1 MLIDPAT
8 KRAAEFVFTFQ
19 CNGPFGLYCHA
30 VDVMDDLVFSFK
42 WGAGAADKL
51 EKALAGPLIEQA
63 PATSEEIVDPPPANQ
78 LNIAV
83 SAVAQKEELTRAIA
97 SFEKALEISTQV
109 KSRAALLFSLG
120 EVHEKSGDEE
130 KAIQCYAQSVENNP
144 AQINSLHNIATI
156 YIRRGEY
163 RQALEHLVKVD
174 KSYLSHSM
182 INDIILCYDK
192 LGEAG
197 QADQWRDILSHKA
210 GPFFG

>member
-1 MLIDPAT
+1 
-8 KRAAEFVFTFQ
+8 
-19 CNGPFGLYCHA
+19 
-30 VDVMDDLVFSFK
+30 MDDLVFSFK
-42 WGAGAADKL
+42 WGAGAAGKL
-51 EKALAGPLIEQA
+51 EKALAGPLVEQAPAA

-83 SAVAQKEELTRAIA
+83 SAIAQKEELTRAIA

-120 EVHEKSGDEE
+120 EAHEKSGDEE

-144 AQINSLHNIATI
+144 AQFNSLHNIATI
-156 YIRRGEY
+156 YIRKGEY
-163 RQALEHLVKVD
+163 RQALEYLVKVD
-174 KSYLSHSM
+174 KSCLSLSM
-182 INDIILCYDK
+182 INDIILCYEK

-210 GPFFG
+210 SPFFWVKK